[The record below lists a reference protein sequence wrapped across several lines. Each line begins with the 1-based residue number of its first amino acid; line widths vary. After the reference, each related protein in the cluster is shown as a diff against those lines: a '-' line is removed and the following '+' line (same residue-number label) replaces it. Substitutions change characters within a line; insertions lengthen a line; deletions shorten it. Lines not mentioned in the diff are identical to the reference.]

1 MRAGSVAVV
10 TALAVAVA
18 MTGGTERAAA
28 GCGGVEHFRALR
40 DRGPGP
46 PPLAVGDSVMLGA
59 ADELAAEGFE
69 VDVRGC
75 RQMSEGLDVLR
86 ARRRAGRLPEVVVVA
101 LGANWVITRAEIRE
115 ALHILGRRRTLALVT
130 PRESGGGSSSDAGV
144 VRDAGRRY
152 PVRVAVLDWVAY
164 SAGHPDWFGSDGLH
178 LGPAGA
184 QGLARLLSSAFD
196 LIAPVDGRWLP
207 AAPARSRDEFT
218 PAAPERG

>member
-1 MRAGSVAVV
+1 MRVGSIAVV
-10 TALAVAVA
+10 VGVALAVAVA
-18 MTGGTERAAA
+18 GGTQRATA

-40 DRGPGP
+40 DRAPGP

-75 RQMSEGLDVLR
+75 RQMTEGLDVLR

-101 LGANWVITRAEIRE
+101 LGANWVITPEEIRE
-115 ALHILGRRRTLALVT
+115 ALQILGPRRRLALVT

-152 PVRVAVLDWVAY
+152 PRRVAVLDWVAY
-164 SAGHPDWFGSDGLH
+164 STGHAGWFGSDGLH

-184 QGLARLLSSAFD
+184 QGLARLLDSAFD
-196 LIAPVDGRWLP
+196 LIAPLEGTWSPV
-207 AAPARSRDEFT
+207 APGPSEDEFT
-218 PAAPERG
+218 PGAR

>member
-1 MRAGSVAVV
+1 MRVGSIAVAV
-10 TALAVAVA
+10 ALAVAVA
-18 MTGGTERAAA
+18 MAGGTERAAA

-40 DRGPGP
+40 DRAPGP

-86 ARRRAGRLPEVVVVA
+86 ARQRGGRLPEVVVVA
-101 LGANWVITRAEIRE
+101 LGANWVITPAEIRE

-130 PRESGGGSSSDAGV
+130 PRETGGGSSSDAGV

-152 PVRVAVLDWVAY
+152 PGRVAVLDWVAY
-164 SAGHPDWFGSDGLH
+164 SAGHADWFAGDGLH

-196 LIAPVDGRWLP
+196 LIAPLEGTWLP
-207 AAPARSRDEFT
+207 AARGPSQDEFT
-218 PAAPERG
+218 PGGP